1 MQEVSRKMQG
11 WNERILRNLGI
22 KRVMNIVVSDK
33 QVTRGEYLEKASNR
47 SSASQARGVE
57 L

>member
-1 MQEVSRKMQG
+1 MSEEIQRWTGMNVEQ
-11 WNERILRNLGI
+11 ILRKIGN

-47 SSASQARGVE
+47 SSASQARGV
-57 L
+57 